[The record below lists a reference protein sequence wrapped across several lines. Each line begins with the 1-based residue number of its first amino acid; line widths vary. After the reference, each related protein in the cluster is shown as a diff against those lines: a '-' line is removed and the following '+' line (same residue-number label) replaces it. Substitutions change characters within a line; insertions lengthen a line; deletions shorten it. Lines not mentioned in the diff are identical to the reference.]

1 MLIAPLDSISDPIGK
16 TASSCCWRLVA
27 IIVLALAGISP
38 GQAQRYDNDYEAGQ
52 PRSYDDRG
60 RYDRDDGDRRGGR
73 GAIVRCEST
82 GQDYRHCRAD
92 TSDGIQLYRQLSK
105 NTCRYNDTWGYDRRG
120 VWVNR
125 GCRGDF
131 QLYTGRSGGD
141 GQQQDKDNT
150 AAIVGGAVALG
161 VLGAVLSESNKDRND
176 PSDRPRQM
184 VRCESDG
191 DYRRCRADTG
201 NGVRLYRQ
209 LSKASCRQNESWGYD
224 RRGVWVDRGCRAE
237 FALN

>member
-1 MLIAPLDSISDPIGK
+1 MTIMRPGSASEPRHRIAP
-16 TASSCCWRLVA
+16 SCAWRLAAV
-27 IIVLALAGISP
+27 VLLALAGASP
-38 GQAQRYDNDYEAGQ
+38 GNAQRYENDYNADA
-52 PRSYDDRG
+52 PRHYDERG
-60 RYDRDDGDRRGGR
+60 RYERDQGERRGGR
-73 GAIVRCEST
+73 SAIVRCEST

-92 TSDGIQLYRQLSK
+92 TRDGVQLYRQLSK
-105 NTCRYNDTWGYDRRG
+105 NACRYQESWGYDRRG
-120 VWVNR
+120 IWVNR

-141 GQQQDKDNT
+141 GEEKDKDNT

-161 VLGAVLSESNKDRND
+161 VLGAVLSENDKDRNNQA
-176 PSDRPRQM
+176 DRPRQIM
-184 VRCESDG
+184 RCESDG
-191 DYRRCRADTG
+191 DYQRCRADFR

-237 FALN
+237 FALD